1 MNFERKG
8 YKIFRRTAGP
18 VRHLQIL
25 IISLAVS
32 LVVQLIRLLFGRSMH
47 SPLQDILT
55 LTLIIFLIGELIL
68 RLVDPK
74 FRRRLLLS
82 VLRLY
87 KREPL
92 TPQVITRKALLGLLA
107 MCGITLFCV
116 HTTYRFDRTTERLSA
131 QKEVALLSS
140 ELLQQEIIG
149 FEKEPLAAINVRFGA
164 NAQIP
169 GQTNDGNVHISLYKD
184 DDKIQSWDL
193 PFAMFT
199 TESYQKLEL
208 NSLLK
213 MQSDS
218 HYYLRIREKYGE
230 EYEEEKKKNA
240 EGDTEVSVS
249 ENTGDSD
256 GTESGDIYT
265 TENAEGMESSSI
277 QETALEPTP
286 ISVYVYAEGG
296 EGYERDGEPHTCC
309 LCYTLTYR
317 NLELKNI
324 YTLGGVLL
332 GILVALIILL
342 DIEETAVMTVVL
354 AILMLVFMQICPP
367 FMAPDEENH
376 FKRAFEVAE
385 IGYVS
390 RHMGETGVGG
400 NIMPA
405 AIDDYVWLYLD
416 KPEEELLA
424 EAAAAEASEKETEAA
439 DAAPVFI
446 SPASFLPEGATYG
459 PGIVKPMSS
468 ASDQDDSDG
477 SESSEAGADSGDA
490 DFYEGGAD
498 SHENEESADETSYDE
513 ESYDGEN
520 TDGENT
526 DNDGT
531 DGENGDS
538 RSSDGEDLNGDGQP
552 DSEDGTAGTGANP
565 AMTEMETGSKEKP
578 VILLDWNQTKEMEF
592 GNTALYS
599 PVSYLPLSAGIRVA
613 NVFSDQVA
621 TLFYGGR
628 WGNVIANFL
637 LCIFAL
643 RLAPF
648 GKRILFLIM
657 TFPMT
662 LQEMVSLTPDGFTI
676 SICLFFLAYILRLS
690 YGTSG
695 DPENPRI
702 RKVTPLDMAALAVSS
717 VVLSQ
722 IKIVY
727 VILLLLLFMIPGSR
741 FRTKRTALIFKGVT
755 AIFALALNLLWLST
769 SSGFLVEFQP
779 GVDTPAQIDYVL
791 SHIPVFYEVCA
802 RTLINSFASWTSTM
816 TGSTLGTL
824 NISVTPIVWL
834 TATILFVAEITTCR
848 ENRQDVHR
856 WDMLLLI
863 LTFLGGCALIMA
875 SLYAQWTPYRSPVI
889 RGIQGRYFTPLLPLL
904 AYFVVFTL
912 QSRRKHGGIDPAA
925 DALPQR
931 GTFCYL
937 LVLFYNGIAVLDIA
951 AHFIADLW

>member
-87 KREPL
+87 KKEPL
-92 TPQVITRKALLGLLA
+92 TPQVITRKALLAFATL
-107 MCGITLFCV
+107 CGITFFCV

-149 FEKEPLAAINVRFGA
+149 FENEPLAAINVRFGA

-240 EGDTEVSVS
+240 DGYTEGSVS
-249 ENTGDSD
+249 ENTEGSVQENTGDSD

-385 IGYVS
+385 ISYVS

-424 EAAAAEASEKETEAA
+424 EAAAAEASERETEAA

-446 SPASFLPEGATYG
+446 SPASFLPEDATYG
-459 PGIVKPMSS
+459 PGIIKPMSS
-468 ASDQDDSDG
+468 AAGTGTGDTDYYESEGTDTYENGESVDG
-477 SESSEAGADSGDA
+477 A
-490 DFYEGGAD
+490 
-498 SHENEESADETSYDE
+498 SYDE
-513 ESYDGEN
+513 ASSYDDESMNDESMEGEN
-520 TDGENT
+520 TDSE
-526 DNDGT
+526 
-531 DGENGDS
+531 
-538 RSSDGEDLNGDGQP
+538 SSDADSLNGDKPQN
-552 DSEDGTAGTGANP
+552 SEDGTAGTGANP

>member
-47 SPLQDILT
+47 SPLQDIFT

-149 FEKEPLAAINVRFGA
+149 FENEPLAAINVRFGA
-164 NAQIP
+164 NAQVP

-193 PFAMFT
+193 PFAMFE

-240 EGDTEVSVS
+240 DGYTEGSVS
-249 ENTGDSD
+249 ENTEGSVQENTGDSD

-265 TENAEGMESSSI
+265 TDNAEGMESSSI

-424 EAAAAEASEKETEAA
+424 EAAAAEASERETEAA

-446 SPASFLPEGATYG
+446 SPASFLPEGAAYG

-468 ASDQDDSDG
+468 AAGTDTGDTDYYESDG
-477 SESSEAGADSGDA
+477 TGTYENGESVDGA
-490 DFYEGGAD
+490 
-498 SHENEESADETSYDE
+498 SYDE
-513 ESYDGEN
+513 ASSYDDENMNDESMEGEN
-520 TDGENT
+520 TDSE
-526 DNDGT
+526 
-531 DGENGDS
+531 
-538 RSSDGEDLNGDGQP
+538 SSDADSLNGDEQEN
-552 DSEDGTAGTGANP
+552 SEDGTAGTGANP

-791 SHIPVFYEVCA
+791 SHISVFYEVCA

-824 NISVTPIVWL
+824 NISITPIVWL
-834 TATILFVAEITTCR
+834 AATILFVAEITTCR

>member
-1 MNFERKG
+1 M
-8 YKIFRRTAGP
+8 
-18 VRHLQIL
+18 
-25 IISLAVS
+25 
-32 LVVQLIRLLFGRSMH
+32 
-47 SPLQDILT
+47 
-55 LTLIIFLIGELIL
+55 
-68 RLVDPK
+68 
-74 FRRRLLLS
+74 
-82 VLRLY
+82 
-87 KREPL
+87 
-92 TPQVITRKALLGLLA
+92 
-107 MCGITLFCV
+107 

-149 FEKEPLAAINVRFGA
+149 FENEPLAAINVRFGA

-193 PFAMFT
+193 PFAMFE

-240 EGDTEVSVS
+240 DGYTEGSVS
-249 ENTGDSD
+249 ENTEGSVQENTGDSD

-385 IGYVS
+385 ISYVS

-424 EAAAAEASEKETEAA
+424 EAAAAEASERETEAA

-446 SPASFLPEGATYG
+446 SPASFLPEDATYG
-459 PGIVKPMSS
+459 PGIIKPMSS
-468 ASDQDDSDG
+468 AAGTGTGDTDYYESEGTDTYENGESVDG
-477 SESSEAGADSGDA
+477 A
-490 DFYEGGAD
+490 
-498 SHENEESADETSYDE
+498 SYDE
-513 ESYDGEN
+513 ASSYDDESMNDESMEGEN
-520 TDGENT
+520 TDSE
-526 DNDGT
+526 
-531 DGENGDS
+531 
-538 RSSDGEDLNGDGQP
+538 SSDADSLNGDKPQN
-552 DSEDGTAGTGANP
+552 SEDGTAGTGANP

-912 QSRRKHGGIDPAA
+912 QSRRKHGGIDPVA

>member
-87 KREPL
+87 KKEPL
-92 TPQVITRKALLGLLA
+92 TPQVITRKALLAFATL
-107 MCGITLFCV
+107 CGITFFCV

-149 FEKEPLAAINVRFGA
+149 FENEPLAAINVRFGA

-193 PFAMFT
+193 PFAMFE

-240 EGDTEVSVS
+240 DGYTEGSVS
-249 ENTGDSD
+249 ENTEGSVQENTGDSD

-265 TENAEGMESSSI
+265 TENAEGMESSST

-385 IGYVS
+385 ISYVS

-424 EAAAAEASEKETEAA
+424 EAAAAEASERETEAA

-446 SPASFLPEGATYG
+446 SPASFLPEDATYG

-468 ASDQDDSDG
+468 AAGTGTGDTDYYESEGTDTYENGESVDG
-477 SESSEAGADSGDA
+477 A
-490 DFYEGGAD
+490 
-498 SHENEESADETSYDE
+498 SYDE
-513 ESYDGEN
+513 ASSYDDESMNDESMEGEN
-520 TDGENT
+520 TDSE
-526 DNDGT
+526 
-531 DGENGDS
+531 
-538 RSSDGEDLNGDGQP
+538 SSDADSLNGDKPQN
-552 DSEDGTAGTGANP
+552 SEDGTAGTGANP

-755 AIFALALNLLWLST
+755 AVFALALNLLWLST

>member
-87 KREPL
+87 KKEPL

-149 FEKEPLAAINVRFGA
+149 FENEPLAAINVRFGA

-240 EGDTEVSVS
+240 DGYTEGSVS
-249 ENTGDSD
+249 ENTEGSVQENTGDSD

-265 TENAEGMESSSI
+265 TENAEGMESSST

-385 IGYVS
+385 ISYVS

-424 EAAAAEASEKETEAA
+424 EAAAAEASERETEAA

-446 SPASFLPEGATYG
+446 SPASFLPEDATYG

-468 ASDQDDSDG
+468 AAGTGTGDTDYYESEGTDTYENGESVDG
-477 SESSEAGADSGDA
+477 A
-490 DFYEGGAD
+490 
-498 SHENEESADETSYDE
+498 SYDE
-513 ESYDGEN
+513 ASSYDDESMNDESMEGEN
-520 TDGENT
+520 TDSE
-526 DNDGT
+526 
-531 DGENGDS
+531 
-538 RSSDGEDLNGDGQP
+538 SSDADSLNGDKPQN
-552 DSEDGTAGTGANP
+552 SEDGTAGTGANP

-755 AIFALALNLLWLST
+755 AVFALALNLLWLST

>member
-87 KREPL
+87 KKEPL
-92 TPQVITRKALLGLLA
+92 TPQVITRKALLAFATL
-107 MCGITLFCV
+107 CGITFFCV

-149 FEKEPLAAINVRFGA
+149 FENEPLAAINVRFGA
-164 NAQIP
+164 NAQVP
-169 GQTNDGNVHISLYKD
+169 GQANDGNVHISLYEN

-193 PFAMFT
+193 PFAMFK

-230 EYEEEKKKNA
+230 EYEEEIKNNGN
-240 EGDTEVSVS
+240 EGSDSEYTEGNVQES
-249 ENTGDSD
+249 TGDSY

-265 TENAEGMESSSI
+265 TEIAEGTESSSI
-277 QETALEPTP
+277 QEASLEPTP

-385 IGYVS
+385 ISYVS

-424 EAAAAEASEKETEAA
+424 EAAAAEASERETEAA

-446 SPASFLPEGATYG
+446 SPASFLPEDATYG

-468 ASDQDDSDG
+468 ASDPDASDDPSSSSSGTESGSVDLNEDG
-477 SESSEAGADSGDA
+477 TVNYENGESYEGTSNDEDSYDDENMNAENTEEENTDSESSDA
-490 DFYEGGAD
+490 DIASSDEPENSEGGTD
-498 SHENEESADETSYDE
+498 VTGYDHE
-513 ESYDGEN
+513 
-520 TDGENT
+520 
-526 DNDGT
+526 
-531 DGENGDS
+531 
-538 RSSDGEDLNGDGQP
+538 
-552 DSEDGTAGTGANP
+552 
-565 AMTEMETGSKEKP
+565 SKVKP
-578 VILLDWNQTKEMEF
+578 VILLDWEQTKEMEF

-613 NVFSDQVA
+613 NVFSDKVA

-628 WGNVIANFL
+628 LGNVIANFL
-637 LCIFAL
+637 LCFFAL

-662 LQEMVSLTPDGFTI
+662 LQEMVSLTPDGFTV
-676 SICLFFLAYILRLS
+676 SVCLFFLAYILRLS
-690 YGTSG
+690 YGTNG

-702 RKVTPLDMAALAVSS
+702 RKVTSADMAVLAVTS
-717 VVLSQ
+717 VILSQ

-727 VILLLLLFMIPGSR
+727 VILLLLLFIIPGSR
-741 FRTKRTALIFKGVT
+741 FRTKRTALVFKSVT
-755 AIFALALNLLWLST
+755 AVVALALNLLWLST

-802 RTLINSFASWTSTM
+802 RTVINNFMNWTSTM
-816 TGSTLGTL
+816 TGSILGALDIT
-824 NISVTPIVWL
+824 VTPIVWFS
-834 TATILFVAEITTCR
+834 ATILLIFEMTTCR
-848 ENRQDVHR
+848 ENSQDVHR
-856 WDMLLLI
+856 WDMLLLF

-875 SLYAQWTPYRSPVI
+875 SLYAQWTPYRHPVI

-904 AYFVVFTL
+904 AYFTVFTL
-912 QSRRKHGGIDPAA
+912 QSRRKHGGIDPEA
-925 DALPQR
+925 DALHQR
-931 GTFCYL
+931 GSFCYL

-951 AHFIADLW
+951 AHYIAELW

>member
-1 MNFERKG
+1 
-8 YKIFRRTAGP
+8 
-18 VRHLQIL
+18 
-25 IISLAVS
+25 
-32 LVVQLIRLLFGRSMH
+32 
-47 SPLQDILT
+47 
-55 LTLIIFLIGELIL
+55 
-68 RLVDPK
+68 
-74 FRRRLLLS
+74 
-82 VLRLY
+82 
-87 KREPL
+87 
-92 TPQVITRKALLGLLA
+92 
-107 MCGITLFCV
+107 
-116 HTTYRFDRTTERLSA
+116 
-131 QKEVALLSS
+131 
-140 ELLQQEIIG
+140 
-149 FEKEPLAAINVRFGA
+149 
-164 NAQIP
+164 
-169 GQTNDGNVHISLYKD
+169 
-184 DDKIQSWDL
+184 
-193 PFAMFT
+193 
-199 TESYQKLEL
+199 
-208 NSLLK
+208 
-213 MQSDS
+213 
-218 HYYLRIREKYGE
+218 
-230 EYEEEKKKNA
+230 
-240 EGDTEVSVS
+240 
-249 ENTGDSD
+249 
-256 GTESGDIYT
+256 
-265 TENAEGMESSSI
+265 
-277 QETALEPTP
+277 
-286 ISVYVYAEGG
+286 
-296 EGYERDGEPHTCC
+296 
-309 LCYTLTYR
+309 
-317 NLELKNI
+317 
-324 YTLGGVLL
+324 
-332 GILVALIILL
+332 
-342 DIEETAVMTVVL
+342 MTVVL

-385 IGYVS
+385 ISYVS

-424 EAAAAEASEKETEAA
+424 EAAAAEASERETEAA

-446 SPASFLPEGATYG
+446 SPASFLPEDATYG

-468 ASDQDDSDG
+468 AAGTGTGDTDYYESEGTDTYENGESVDG
-477 SESSEAGADSGDA
+477 A
-490 DFYEGGAD
+490 
-498 SHENEESADETSYDE
+498 SYDE
-513 ESYDGEN
+513 ASSYDDESMNDESMEGEN
-520 TDGENT
+520 TDSE
-526 DNDGT
+526 
-531 DGENGDS
+531 
-538 RSSDGEDLNGDGQP
+538 SSDADSLNGDKPQN
-552 DSEDGTAGTGANP
+552 SEDGTAGTGANP

-637 LCIFAL
+637 LCICAL

>member
-87 KREPL
+87 KKEPL
-92 TPQVITRKALLGLLA
+92 TPQVITRKALLAFATL
-107 MCGITLFCV
+107 CGITFFCV

-149 FEKEPLAAINVRFGA
+149 FENEPLAAINVRFGA

-193 PFAMFT
+193 PFAMFE

-240 EGDTEVSVS
+240 DGYTEGSVS
-249 ENTGDSD
+249 ENTEGSVQENTGDSD

-385 IGYVS
+385 ISYVS

-424 EAAAAEASEKETEAA
+424 EAAAAEASERETEAA

-446 SPASFLPEGATYG
+446 SPASFLPEDATYG
-459 PGIVKPMSS
+459 PGIIKPMSS
-468 ASDQDDSDG
+468 AAGTGTGDTDYYESEGTDTYENGESVDG
-477 SESSEAGADSGDA
+477 A
-490 DFYEGGAD
+490 
-498 SHENEESADETSYDE
+498 SYDE
-513 ESYDGEN
+513 ASSYDDESMNDESMEGEN
-520 TDGENT
+520 TDSE
-526 DNDGT
+526 
-531 DGENGDS
+531 
-538 RSSDGEDLNGDGQP
+538 SSDADSLNGDKPQN
-552 DSEDGTAGTGANP
+552 SEDGTAGTGANP

-912 QSRRKHGGIDPAA
+912 QSRRKHGGIDPVA

>member
-87 KREPL
+87 KKEPL
-92 TPQVITRKALLGLLA
+92 TPQVITRKALLAFATL
-107 MCGITLFCV
+107 CGITFFCV

-149 FEKEPLAAINVRFGA
+149 FENEPLAAINVRFGA

-193 PFAMFT
+193 PFAMFE

-240 EGDTEVSVS
+240 DGYTEGSVS
-249 ENTGDSD
+249 ENTEGSVQENTGDSD

-385 IGYVS
+385 ISYVS

-424 EAAAAEASEKETEAA
+424 EAAAAEASERETEAA

-446 SPASFLPEGATYG
+446 SPASFLPEDATYG
-459 PGIVKPMSS
+459 PGIIKPMSS
-468 ASDQDDSDG
+468 AAGTGTGDTDYYESEGTDTYENGESVDG
-477 SESSEAGADSGDA
+477 A
-490 DFYEGGAD
+490 
-498 SHENEESADETSYDE
+498 SYDE
-513 ESYDGEN
+513 ASSYDDESMNDESMEGEN
-520 TDGENT
+520 TDSE
-526 DNDGT
+526 
-531 DGENGDS
+531 
-538 RSSDGEDLNGDGQP
+538 SSDADSLNGDKPQN
-552 DSEDGTAGTGANP
+552 SEDGTAGTGANP

>member
-92 TPQVITRKALLGLLA
+92 TPQVITRKALLGLAALI
-107 MCGITLFCV
+107 GITFFCV

-149 FEKEPLAAINVRFGA
+149 FENEPLTAINVRFGA
-164 NAQIP
+164 NAQVP
-169 GQTNDGNVHISLYKD
+169 GQANDGNVHISLYEN

-193 PFAMFT
+193 PFAMFE

-240 EGDTEVSVS
+240 DGYTEGSVS
-249 ENTGDSD
+249 ENTEGSVQENTGDSD

-265 TENAEGMESSSI
+265 TENAEGMESSST

-286 ISVYVYAEGG
+286 ISVFVYAEGG

-385 IGYVS
+385 ISYVS

-424 EAAAAEASEKETEAA
+424 EAAAAEASERETEAA

-446 SPASFLPEGATYG
+446 SPASFLPEDATYG

-468 ASDQDDSDG
+468 AAGTGTGDTDYYESEGTDTYENGESVDG
-477 SESSEAGADSGDA
+477 A
-490 DFYEGGAD
+490 
-498 SHENEESADETSYDE
+498 SYDE
-513 ESYDGEN
+513 ASSYDDESMNDESMEGEN
-520 TDGENT
+520 TDSE
-526 DNDGT
+526 
-531 DGENGDS
+531 
-538 RSSDGEDLNGDGQP
+538 SSDADSLNGDKPQN
-552 DSEDGTAGTGANP
+552 SEDGTAGTGANP

-702 RKVTPLDMAALAVSS
+702 RKVTPLDIAALAVSS

-755 AIFALALNLLWLST
+755 AVFALALNLLWLST

-937 LVLFYNGIAVLDIA
+937 LILFYNGIAVLDIA

>member
-87 KREPL
+87 KKEPL
-92 TPQVITRKALLGLLA
+92 TPQVITRKALLAFATL
-107 MCGITLFCV
+107 CGITFFCV

-149 FEKEPLAAINVRFGA
+149 FENEPLAAINVRFGA

-193 PFAMFT
+193 PFAMFE

-240 EGDTEVSVS
+240 DGYTEGSVS
-249 ENTGDSD
+249 ENTEGSVQENTGDSD

-385 IGYVS
+385 ISYVS

-424 EAAAAEASEKETEAA
+424 EAAAAEASERETEAA

-446 SPASFLPEGATYG
+446 SPASFLPEDATYG
-459 PGIVKPMSS
+459 PGIIKPMSS
-468 ASDQDDSDG
+468 AAGTGTGDTDYYESEGTDTYENGESVDG
-477 SESSEAGADSGDA
+477 A
-490 DFYEGGAD
+490 
-498 SHENEESADETSYDE
+498 SYDE
-513 ESYDGEN
+513 ASSYDDESMNDESMEGEN
-520 TDGENT
+520 TDSE
-526 DNDGT
+526 
-531 DGENGDS
+531 
-538 RSSDGEDLNGDGQP
+538 SSDADSLNGDKPQN
-552 DSEDGTAGTGANP
+552 SEDGTAGTGANP

-741 FRTKRTALIFKGVT
+741 SRTKRTALIFKGVT

-824 NISVTPIVWL
+824 TP
-834 TATILFVAEITTCR
+834 A
-848 ENRQDVHR
+848 
-856 WDMLLLI
+856 
-863 LTFLGGCALIMA
+863 
-875 SLYAQWTPYRSPVI
+875 
-889 RGIQGRYFTPLLPLL
+889 GRT
-904 AYFVVFTL
+904 VRT
-912 QSRRKHGGIDPAA
+912 STGGI
-925 DALPQR
+925 
-931 GTFCYL
+931 CSC
-937 LVLFYNGIAVLDIA
+937 
-951 AHFIADLW
+951 

>member
-87 KREPL
+87 KKEPL

-149 FEKEPLAAINVRFGA
+149 FENEPLAAINVRFGA

-193 PFAMFT
+193 PFAMFE

-240 EGDTEVSVS
+240 DGYTEGSVS
-249 ENTGDSD
+249 ENTEGSVQENTGDSD

-385 IGYVS
+385 ISYVS

-424 EAAAAEASEKETEAA
+424 EAAAAEASERETEAA

-446 SPASFLPEGATYG
+446 SPASFLPEDATYG
-459 PGIVKPMSS
+459 PGIIKPMSS
-468 ASDQDDSDG
+468 AAGTGTGDTDYYESEGTDTYENGESVDG
-477 SESSEAGADSGDA
+477 A
-490 DFYEGGAD
+490 
-498 SHENEESADETSYDE
+498 SYDE
-513 ESYDGEN
+513 ASSYDDESMNDESMEGEN
-520 TDGENT
+520 TDSE
-526 DNDGT
+526 
-531 DGENGDS
+531 
-538 RSSDGEDLNGDGQP
+538 SSDADSLNGDKPQN
-552 DSEDGTAGTGANP
+552 SEDGTAGTGANP

-912 QSRRKHGGIDPAA
+912 QSRRKHGGIDPVA

>member
-87 KREPL
+87 KKEPL
-92 TPQVITRKALLGLLA
+92 TPQVITRKALLAFATL
-107 MCGITLFCV
+107 CGITFFCV

-149 FEKEPLAAINVRFGA
+149 FENEPLAAINVRFGA

-193 PFAMFT
+193 PFAMFE

-240 EGDTEVSVS
+240 DGYTEGSVS
-249 ENTGDSD
+249 ENTEGSVQENTGDSD

-385 IGYVS
+385 ISYVS

-424 EAAAAEASEKETEAA
+424 EAAAAEASERETEAA

-446 SPASFLPEGATYG
+446 SPASFLPEDATYG
-459 PGIVKPMSS
+459 PGIIKPMSS
-468 ASDQDDSDG
+468 AAGTGTGDTDYYESEGTDTYENGESVDG
-477 SESSEAGADSGDA
+477 A
-490 DFYEGGAD
+490 
-498 SHENEESADETSYDE
+498 SYDE
-513 ESYDGEN
+513 ASSYDDESMNDESMEGEN
-520 TDGENT
+520 TDSE
-526 DNDGT
+526 
-531 DGENGDS
+531 
-538 RSSDGEDLNGDGQP
+538 SSDADSLNGDKPQN
-552 DSEDGTAGTGANP
+552 SEDGTAGTGANP

-824 NISVTPIVWL
+824 TISVTPIVWL

-912 QSRRKHGGIDPAA
+912 QSRRKHGGIDPVA

-937 LVLFYNGIAVLDIA
+937 LVIFYNGIAVLDIA

>member
-87 KREPL
+87 KKEPL

-149 FEKEPLAAINVRFGA
+149 FENEPLAAINVRFGA

-193 PFAMFT
+193 PFAMFE

-240 EGDTEVSVS
+240 DGYTEGSVS
-249 ENTGDSD
+249 ENTEGSVQENTGDSD

-265 TENAEGMESSSI
+265 TENAEGMESSST

-385 IGYVS
+385 ISYVS

-424 EAAAAEASEKETEAA
+424 EAAAAEASERETEAA

-446 SPASFLPEGATYG
+446 SPASFLPEDATYG

-468 ASDQDDSDG
+468 AAGTGTGDTDYYESEGTDTYENGESVDG
-477 SESSEAGADSGDA
+477 A
-490 DFYEGGAD
+490 
-498 SHENEESADETSYDE
+498 SYDE
-513 ESYDGEN
+513 ASSYDDESMNDESMEGEN
-520 TDGENT
+520 TDSE
-526 DNDGT
+526 
-531 DGENGDS
+531 
-538 RSSDGEDLNGDGQP
+538 SSDADSLNGDKPQN
-552 DSEDGTAGTGANP
+552 SEDGTAGTGANP

-755 AIFALALNLLWLST
+755 AVFALALNLLWLST

-925 DALPQR
+925 DALSQR

>member
-87 KREPL
+87 KKEPL

-149 FEKEPLAAINVRFGA
+149 FENEPLAAINVRFGA

-193 PFAMFT
+193 PFAMFE

-240 EGDTEVSVS
+240 DGYTEGSVS
-249 ENTGDSD
+249 ENTEGSVQENTGDSD

-265 TENAEGMESSSI
+265 TENAEGMESSST

-385 IGYVS
+385 ISYVS

-424 EAAAAEASEKETEAA
+424 EAAAAEASERETEAA

-446 SPASFLPEGATYG
+446 SPASFLPEDATYG

-468 ASDQDDSDG
+468 AAGTGTGDTDYYESEGTDTYENGESVDG
-477 SESSEAGADSGDA
+477 A
-490 DFYEGGAD
+490 
-498 SHENEESADETSYDE
+498 SYDE
-513 ESYDGEN
+513 ASSYDDESMNDESMEGEN
-520 TDGENT
+520 TDSE
-526 DNDGT
+526 
-531 DGENGDS
+531 
-538 RSSDGEDLNGDGQP
+538 SSDADSLNGDKPQN
-552 DSEDGTAGTGANP
+552 SEDGTAGTGANP

-755 AIFALALNLLWLST
+755 AVFALALNLLWLST

>member
-87 KREPL
+87 KKEPL
-92 TPQVITRKALLGLLA
+92 TPQVITRKALLAFATL
-107 MCGITLFCV
+107 CGITFFCV

-149 FEKEPLAAINVRFGA
+149 FENEPLAAINVRFGA
-164 NAQIP
+164 NAQVP
-169 GQTNDGNVHISLYKD
+169 GQANDGNVHISLYEN

-193 PFAMFT
+193 PFAMFK

-230 EYEEEKKKNA
+230 EYEEEIKNNGN
-240 EGDTEVSVS
+240 EGSDSEYTEGNVQES
-249 ENTGDSD
+249 TGDSY

-265 TENAEGMESSSI
+265 TESAEGTESSNI
-277 QETALEPTP
+277 QEASLEPTP

-342 DIEETAVMTVVL
+342 DIEDTAVMTVVL

-385 IGYVS
+385 ISYVS

-405 AIDDYVWLYLD
+405 AIDDYVWLYLE

-424 EAAAAEASEKETEAA
+424 EAAAAEASERETEAA

-446 SPASFLPEGATYG
+446 SPASFLPEDATYG

-468 ASDQDDSDG
+468 AAGTGTGDTDYYESEGTDTYENGESVDG
-477 SESSEAGADSGDA
+477 A
-490 DFYEGGAD
+490 
-498 SHENEESADETSYDE
+498 SYDE
-513 ESYDGEN
+513 ASSYDDESMNDESMEGEN
-520 TDGENT
+520 TDSE
-526 DNDGT
+526 
-531 DGENGDS
+531 
-538 RSSDGEDLNGDGQP
+538 SSDADSLNGDKPQN
-552 DSEDGTAGTGANP
+552 SEDGTAGTGANP